1 MYLRSKLKI
10 SSFNTLEDDQNY
22 INQQVAVI
30 EEDLQFIAQ
39 ILQEQLRAEIPSGEY
54 FQVKCAVK
62 KDQLMILTQHPQ
74 GVTSDTEN
82 IFVLLEEALQSLLN
96 RHGQHVEIFLRI
108 AGVKLPYAKHSL
120 ILKASQAKV
129 EEIREFEVSSEN
141 EKAMGGVQ
149 QEDKIDNSSPFT
161 ASDALMDE
169 QFSTDIPDESQEQ
182 PFDPMADAPDLSYYT
197 TLKSKRPIKPMM
209 LGIVVAAIAVLGG
222 AAYLLTRPCV
232 MSECKEIQ
240 TAEGLGKSWQR
251 LIYNAKSESELTT
264 LQQQLVEASTKLKTI
279 PSWSSRYQKAETL
292 ATDLSKD
299 SETINKIIKAFSAA
313 SLATQK
319 SQTPANNLEELKAR
333 QDLWRQAIAPIE
345 MISTNNEL
353 YGWVQP
359 RLATY
364 RAKLRTVNQQL
375 QVEDKWLQKITA
387 AKDVANVAI
396 KQETTARTLPELQKV
411 QSTWQV
417 AINALTII
425 PKTSSVYSE
434 VQKLLIEY
442 KPKLVAARDRTTKLQ
457 LAAKTYKQAIENAE
471 QAKRYEKQ
479 NQWQAAVT
487 YWNQALNTVKQ
498 VQQDSLYYT
507 QAQTLIQPYSTSL
520 KQAQAKL
527 QVANSLQ
534 QTRTDLEK
542 TCSGEVR
549 VCNYTIND
557 REIIV
562 RITPEYEQALNSSLS
577 QADKNTVANITNHL
591 QSLQQALDII
601 SDNANLAVVVFDAQG
616 SQIHGHIPTS

>member
-1 MYLRSKLKI
+1 M
-10 SSFNTLEDDQNY
+10 
-22 INQQVAVI
+22 QVAVI
-30 EEDLQFIAQ
+30 EEDLQFIGQ

-62 KDQLMILTQHPQ
+62 NDQLMILTQHPQ
-74 GVTSDTEN
+74 GVSADTEN
-82 IFVLLEEALQSLLN
+82 IFVLLEEALHSLLN
-96 RHGQHVEIFLRI
+96 HHGQHVEIFLRI

-120 ILKASQAKV
+120 ILKASETKV
-129 EEIREFEVSSEN
+129 EEVGEFEVSSEN
-141 EKAMGGVQ
+141 EKGMGGVG
-149 QEDKIDNSSPFT
+149 EEEKLDNSSSFS
-161 ASDALMDE
+161 ASDALINE
-169 QFSTDIPDESQEQ
+169 QYSTDIPDKSENQS
-182 PFDPMADAPDLSYYT
+182 FDPMADAPDLSYYT
-197 TLKSKRPIKPMM
+197 TLKSRRPIKPMM
-209 LGIVVAAIAVLGG
+209 LGVVVAAIAILAG

-240 TAEGLGKSWQR
+240 TADNLHKSWQR
-251 LIYNAKSESELTT
+251 LIYTAKSELELTT
-264 LQQQLVEASTKLKTI
+264 VQQQLVEATTALKTI
-279 PSWSSRYQKAETL
+279 PSWSSRYQEAETL
-292 ATDLSKD
+292 ATNLSRH
-299 SETINKIIKAFSAA
+299 SETISKIIQAFGAA

-319 SQTPANNLEELKAR
+319 SQTLANSLEELKAR
-333 QDLWRQAIAPIE
+333 QNLWRQAIAPLETIN
-345 MISTNNEL
+345 TDNQL

-359 RLATY
+359 RLVIY
-364 RAKLRTVNQQL
+364 RAKLRTMNQQL
-375 QVEDKWLQKITA
+375 QVEDKWLKKITA
-387 AKDVANVAI
+387 AKNVANAAI
-396 KQETTARTLPELQKV
+396 KQEITAKNLPELQKV

-434 VQKLLIEY
+434 VEKLLIEY
-442 KPKLVAARDRTTKLQ
+442 KPKLVAVRDRTTKVQ
-457 LAAKTYKQAIENAE
+457 LAAKTYQQAIENAE

-479 NQWQAAVT
+479 NQWRAAIT

-498 VQQDSLYYT
+498 VKQDSLYYT
-507 QAQTLIQPYSTSL
+507 QAQTLIQTYLTSL
-520 KQAQAKL
+520 KEAEAKL

-562 RITPEYEQALNSSLS
+562 QITPEYEQALNSR
-577 QADKNTVANITNHL
+577 QNQGDKNTVANITNHL
-591 QSLQQALDII
+591 QSLQQALDVI
-601 SDNANLAVVVFDAQG
+601 SDNANLAVIVFDAQG

>member
-1 MYLRSKLKI
+1 M
-10 SSFNTLEDDQNY
+10 
-22 INQQVAVI
+22 QVAVI
-30 EEDLQFIAQ
+30 EEDLQFIGQ

-62 KDQLMILTQHPQ
+62 NDQLMILTQHPQ
-74 GVTSDTEN
+74 GVTADTEN

-96 RHGQHVEIFLRI
+96 HHGQHVEIFLRI

-120 ILKASQAKV
+120 ILKASEAKV
-129 EEIREFEVSSEN
+129 EEMREFEVSSEN
-141 EKAMGGVQ
+141 EKPMGGLG
-149 QEDKIDNSSPFT
+149 EEEKLDNFSPFT

-169 QFSTDIPDESQEQ
+169 QSSPDNPDESEDHH
-182 PFDPMADAPDLSYYT
+182 FDPMADAPDLSYYT
-197 TLKSKRPIKPMM
+197 TLKSRRPIKPIVSA
-209 LGIVVAAIAVLGG
+209 IVVAAIAVLGG

-240 TAEGLGKSWQR
+240 TADNLHKSWQR
-251 LIYNAKSESELTT
+251 LIQTSKSKTELTT
-264 LQQQLVEASTKLKTI
+264 VQQQLVEATTGLKTI
-279 PSWSSRYQKAETL
+279 PSWSSRYQEAETL
-292 ATDLSKD
+292 AANLSRY
-299 SETINKIIKAFSAA
+299 SETINKIIKAFGAV

-319 SQTPANNLEELKAR
+319 SQTPVNSLEELKAR
-333 QDLWRQAIAPIE
+333 QNLWRQAIAPLE
-345 MISTNNEL
+345 TISINNEL

-359 RLATY
+359 RLAIY

-375 QVEDKWLQKITA
+375 QVEDKWLKKITA
-387 AKDVANVAI
+387 AKNVANVAI
-396 KQETTARTLPELQKV
+396 NQETTAKTLPELQKV

-434 VQKLLIEY
+434 VEKLLIEY

-457 LAAKTYKQAIENAE
+457 LAAKTYQQAIENAE

-498 VQQDSLYYT
+498 VKQDSLYYT
-507 QAQTLIQPYSTSL
+507 QAQTLIQLYSTSL
-520 KQAQAKL
+520 KQAETKL

-562 RITPEYEQALNSSLS
+562 RITPEYEQALNSSLN
-577 QADKNTVANITNHL
+577 QADQNTVTNITNHL
-591 QSLQQALDII
+591 QSLQQALDVI
-601 SDNANLAVVVFDAQG
+601 SDNANLAVIVYDAQG
-616 SQIHGHIPTS
+616 RQIHGHIPTR